1 MKIFKIIL
9 LCSIFINSLFAQNI
23 DSIINSM
30 IKTYGGSQNLQ
41 KALRYEQEWSVLAL
55 SNNTYGFDKREVL
68 LPIELKT
75 ELIYPT
81 KSETRVISILE
92 NYRMFNGVKEEVSG
106 IKEQA
111 MKLQLKRLYSP
122 IILKSIKKELVL
134 EDYPNHHALVY
145 NTASDKTIYFIN
157 KKTFL
162 IEQVTG
168 IISIGKQDIIFNTS
182 YTMFKKF
189 KGVLFAHKEYKSTN
203 NVRTAVLE
211 LKEISFN

>member
-9 LCSIFINSLFAQNI
+9 LFSIFINSLFAQNI
-23 DSIINSM
+23 DSIINSI

-41 KALRYEQEWSVLAL
+41 KALKYKQEWSVLAL
-55 SNNTYGFDKREVL
+55 STNTYGIDKREVF

-75 ELIYPT
+75 QLIYPK
-81 KSETRVISILE
+81 KSETRVISIKE
-92 NYRMFNGVKEEVSG
+92 NYRVFNGVKEEVSG

-122 IILKSIKKELVL
+122 LILKQIQKDLIL

-145 NTASDKTIYFIN
+145 NTSSDKTIYFVN
-157 KKTFL
+157 KKNFL

-168 IISIGKQDIIFNTS
+168 IISIEKQDIIFNTS
-182 YTMFKKF
+182 YTIFKKF
-189 KGVLFAHKEYKSTN
+189 QGVLFAHKEYKSTN
-203 NVRTAVLE
+203 QIRTAVLE
-211 LKEISFN
+211 LKKISFK